1 MHQFGASELEQALCY
16 HGCDQPRMVATMC
29 RLVIL
34 LLAFQPVAAV
44 WAAECDNVARLS
56 DLNGEIYAVGGANA
70 SQPCGWRICPDRRLQ
85 RMEFWANESRF
96 QGSDQLAFYSYSS
109 SWRRRCDDRD
119 LPDAM
124 IGIFSVT
131 QPVPGEMELRGA
143 ADMFLVRSS
152 AVLARGAPQGGP
164 LGAKGEPSAPG

>member
-1 MHQFGASELEQALCY
+1 M
-16 HGCDQPRMVATMC
+16 R
-29 RLVIL
+29 RLVTL
-34 LLAFQPVAAV
+34 LLAFQRVAAV
-44 WAAECDNVARLS
+44 WVAECDNVARLS

-70 SQPCGWRICPDRRLQ
+70 SQPCGWRICTDRRLQ
-85 RMEFWANESRF
+85 RIEFRVNESRF
-96 QGSDQLAFYSYSS
+96 QGSDQLAFYSYRT
-109 SWRRRCDDRD
+109 SWRRCDDRN

-124 IGIFSVT
+124 IGIFSVYR
-131 QPVPGEMELRGA
+131 PVPGEMELRGA